1 MNVREGYPKG
11 CRVVATARYHTQFSH
26 RGGRDVTAVVV
37 GYGRARD
44 HVRVRR
50 DGLKSAETFHWHFW
64 DRIV

>member
-11 CRVVATARYHTQFSH
+11 CRVVATARYHTRFSH

-37 GYGRARD
+37 GYSRD
-44 HVRVRR
+44 GEGVRVRR
-50 DGLKSAETFHWHFW
+50 DGLKAVERHHWHFW